1 MTQAQSK
8 MLNKVIEKSTNL
20 EFLEDMTET
29 ELLERLDNLIAD
41 ENITKGYQLGLKKA
55 VSLIL
60 QALNDLETKLV

>member
-8 MLNKVIEKSTNL
+8 MLNKIVEKSENL